1 MPDLFVDYGIVV
13 TPVLP
18 GVYDVRRLPSPL
30 HRAQDGRGAVVKHFY
45 ARHRVDLYRHVVEC
59 NCGWRDVSVPRY
71 THQKTYE
78 DIKRELQL
86 HIYNHRER

>member
-1 MPDLFVDYGIVV
+1 M
-13 TPVLP
+13 
-18 GVYDVRRLPSPL
+18 
-30 HRAQDGRGAVVKHFY
+30 KHFY

-59 NCGWRDVSVPRY
+59 NCGWVYVAFVTDAYARR
-71 THQKTYE
+71 KTYE